1 MKKTYGNGGG
11 GMSSNSADNE
21 QIASVKTIMGHAG
34 ARCYPGGASQLV
46 AVERTSG
53 SYPNAGDRQI
63 GGDESTFTPVDPW
76 GSWALYSNTPDAKVT
91 LRRSDAKYL
100 FPLHRSL
107 NPNSKGVVYVN
118 GTVAISGVVRGKIT
132 LYATGAVALIDDVR
146 YSSDPGLGAC
156 NDILGIIAGTD
167 IQVADN
173 GINTPQSTSS
183 NSMRAMDDS
192 KDFYVHAVMMALN
205 TSFGVEHYDGGTS
218 DFSDC
223 DSVDNGRGCL
233 YLAGGVIQVARGAV
247 GLLDGHGY
255 TKRYSYDRCAIM
267 TPPPYFPTTG
277 RFNDS
282 RYYEL
287 DPVGFNVAA
296 LFKAI
301 TPDK

>member
-1 MKKTYGNGGG
+1 VN
-11 GMSSNSADNE
+11 
-21 QIASVKTIMGHAG
+21 
-34 ARCYPGGASQLV
+34 
-46 AVERTSG
+46 
-53 SYPNAGDRQI
+53 
-63 GGDESTFTPVDPW
+63 
-76 GSWALYSNTPDAKVT
+76 GSWQLYSNSPDPIVSAKR
-91 LRRSDAKYL
+91 LDAKYL

-107 NPNSKGVVYVN
+107 NPNSKGVIYAS
-118 GTVAISGVVRGKIT
+118 GTVAISGVVRGKLT
-132 LYATGAVALIDDVR
+132 LYATGAVGIIDDLR
-146 YSSDPGLGAC
+146 YSSDPGVGAC

-173 GINTPQSTSS
+173 AINTPQLVSSST
-183 NSMRAMDDS
+183 RRQMDDT
-192 KDFYVHAVMMALN
+192 KDFYLHAIMMALS
-205 TSFGVEHYDGGTS
+205 TSFGVEDYDSGPT

-223 DSVDNGRGCL
+223 ETTNNGRGCL
-233 YLAGGVIQVARGAV
+233 YLSGGVIQVERGAV
-247 GLLDGHGY
+247 GMSNGYGY

-287 DPVGFNVAA
+287 DPVGFNVVE